1 MDYCES
7 DFKNKIA
14 YQINILAE
22 QDCEGC
28 KFSYA
33 SFNDH
38 TCHVQHWCMKVLLYF
53 DQALQTFS
61 LREDTKDK
69 AAEYILCEESRIC
82 LKKAVEEN
90 GPSFF
95 DI

>member
-1 MDYCES
+1 
-7 DFKNKIA
+7 
-14 YQINILAE
+14 
-22 QDCEGC
+22 
-28 KFSYA
+28 
-33 SFNDH
+33 
-38 TCHVQHWCMKVLLYF
+38 MKVLLYF